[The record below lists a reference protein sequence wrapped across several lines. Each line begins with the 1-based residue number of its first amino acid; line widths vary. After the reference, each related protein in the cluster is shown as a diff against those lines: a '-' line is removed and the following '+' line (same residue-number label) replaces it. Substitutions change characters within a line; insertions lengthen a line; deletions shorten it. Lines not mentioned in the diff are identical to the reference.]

1 MVTPTDSQE
10 TEERGFALLECLVAV
25 LVLTVLATTLL
36 AGERSA
42 SLNSRHSLE
51 ELLVVQ
57 ALESRLDELRL
68 APNIEVGT
76 HTFPPITMPL
86 ELDGIRATQTVTS
99 LNDRLLEVTVEIAW
113 KPLGADAERT
123 RRLVT
128 RHIRGEA
135 R

>member
-1 MVTPTDSQE
+1 MVTPTGSFQ
-10 TEERGFALLECLVAV
+10 TEERGFALLESLVAV
-25 LVLTVLATTLL
+25 LVLTVLATSLL
-36 AGERSA
+36 AGERSG

-76 HTFPPITMPL
+76 HAFAPITMPFD
-86 ELDGIRATQTVTS
+86 LDGIRAAETVTPLS
-99 LNDRLLEVTVEIAW
+99 DRLLEVTVEIAW
-113 KPLGADAERT
+113 KPLGSDAERT
-123 RRLVT
+123 RRLVS
-128 RHIRGEA
+128 RQNHGGA